1 MSKQQPTDAEYS
13 EFVAAAWGSLYRTA
27 YFMVGNPTLA
37 EDLVQTALTNTYASW
52 HQVRELG
59 AAHAYAR
66 TAVVRSSASWFR
78 SKVRLREHATEHLP
92 ETPYAP
98 DFSTRPAVIDA
109 LRQLPP
115 RQRAV
120 VVLRFYED
128 LNVAQVAETL
138 GCSQGTVKSQ
148 TSAALGKLRLLL
160 GDAVISSTEGIPS

>member
-1 MSKQQPTDAEYS
+1 MSRQPTDAEFS
-13 EFVAAAWGSLYRTA
+13 EFVAAAWGPLYRTA
-27 YFMVGNPTLA
+27 YLMVGNRALA

-52 HQVRELG
+52 HRVRALE

-66 TAVVRSSASWFR
+66 TAVARTAASWFR
-78 SKVRLREHATEHLP
+78 SRVRLSEQVTEHLP
-92 ETPYAP
+92 ETPYSP
-98 DFSTRPAVIDA
+98 DPSTRPALLDA

-128 LNVAQVAETL
+128 LSVAQAAQTL
-138 GCSQGTVKSQ
+138 GCSEGTVKSQ

-160 GDAVISSTEGIPS
+160 GDTVIPSIEGIQS

>member
-1 MSKQQPTDAEYS
+1 MSKQPTDAEYS
-13 EFVAAAWGSLYRTA
+13 EFVAASWGPLYRTA
-27 YFMVGNPTLA
+27 YLMVGNTALA

-52 HQVRELG
+52 HQVREVG

-66 TAVVRSSASWFR
+66 TAVVRSVASWFR
-78 SKVRLREHATEHLP
+78 SKVRLREQLTDRLP
-92 ETPYAP
+92 ETPYSP
-98 DFSTRPAVIDA
+98 DHSTRPALLDA

-128 LNVAQVAETL
+128 LSVAQVAHTL
-138 GCSQGTVKSQ
+138 GCSEGTVKSQ

-160 GDAVISSTEGIPS
+160 GESVIPSIEGIPS